1 MLLAGTGN
9 NLYLEELNKSLDS
22 GDDDKKLFK
31 SVVNAP
37 FKDRRHSALLGLGIV
52 VLLLVNKKAR
62 TIDRIALSDTELAQG
77 AVEVSVKRFREIKIP
92 LNYKGNFIAEAVRS
106 GRYQQTSDW
115 QYLFIPALKPEEARL
130 NQAGA
135 GIGCSFVYPLK
146 NTRDGGAMIFS
157 YFIPLNKIEP
167 LHRDFMYR
175 YSKLVSQ
182 VLSSKA

>member
-22 GDDDKKLFK
+22 SQNGSKLFK
-31 SVVNAP
+31 TIVNAP

-52 VLLLVNKKAR
+52 VLLLVDKKSR

-77 AVEVSVKRFREIKIP
+77 AVDVSVKHFKDIKIP
-92 LNYKGNFIAEAVRS
+92 LNYKGNFIAEAIRS

-115 QYLFIPALKPEEARL
+115 QYLFSPALKPEEARI

-146 NTRDGGAMIFS
+146 SARDGGAMIFS
-157 YFIPLNKIEP
+157 FFIPLDKIEAV
-167 LHRDFMYR
+167 HRDFMYR
-175 YSKLVSQ
+175 YSKLVTKI
-182 VLSSKA
+182 LGG